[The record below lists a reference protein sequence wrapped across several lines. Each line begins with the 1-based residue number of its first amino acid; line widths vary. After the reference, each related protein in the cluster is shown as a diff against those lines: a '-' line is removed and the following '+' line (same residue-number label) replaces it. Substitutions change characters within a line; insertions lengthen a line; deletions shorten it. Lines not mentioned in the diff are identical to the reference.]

1 MFNENELNLAV
12 VFKLVRVLREQ
23 KGISRLTVS
32 LPQTIDPF
40 DAPIW
45 LAETFPNWTIDGIE
59 IVSPKAEGFEQ

>member
-32 LPQTIDPF
+32 MPQNIDPF

-45 LAETFPNWTIDGIE
+45 IAQMFPNWTIDGIE
-59 IVSPKAEGFEQ
+59 IVSPHAEGFEQ